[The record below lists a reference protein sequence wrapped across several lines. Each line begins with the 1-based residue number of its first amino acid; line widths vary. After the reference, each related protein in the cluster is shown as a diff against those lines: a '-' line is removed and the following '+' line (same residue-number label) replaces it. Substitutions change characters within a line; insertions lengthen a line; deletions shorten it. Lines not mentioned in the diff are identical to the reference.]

1 MIRTRLGRA
10 TLSAVAVA
18 LATSAATAAAAGFTG
33 ATVPRQ
39 NDTVNRNRVTK
50 VKVSCPSTASGS
62 CVGKLTLKSSNK
74 VHGHILTL
82 GSSNF
87 TIAAG
92 QTQPV
97 KVKVSKTA
105 ANMVKHGKIKS
116 NAIASSH
123 DGSGGSNV
131 TNETKITLKK
141 ASGNTQGAPQGSLY

>member
-1 MIRTRLGRA
+1 MGRA
-10 TLSAVAVA
+10 TLSAVTVA

-39 NDTVNRNRVTK
+39 NDTVNGNRVTK
-50 VKVSCPSTASGS
+50 VKVSCPSTAMGS
-62 CVGKLTLKSSNK
+62 CAGKLTLKTSNK

-82 GSSNF
+82 GSSAF

-92 QTQPV
+92 QTQAI
-97 KVKVSKTA
+97 KVKVSKTTMT
-105 ANMVKHGKIKS
+105 MVRHGKIKP

-123 DGSGGSNV
+123 DGSGGANV
-131 TNETKITLKK
+131 TNKTKITLKR

>member
-1 MIRTRLGRA
+1 MGRA

-18 LATSAATAAAAGFTG
+18 LATSAATAAAAGFSG

-39 NDTVNRNRVTK
+39 NDTVNSNRVTK
-50 VKVSCPSTASGS
+50 VKVTCPTAASGS
-62 CVGKLTLKSSNK
+62 CAGKLTLKTSNK
-74 VHGHILTL
+74 VHGHTLTL

-87 TIAAG
+87 TIASG

-97 KVKVSKTA
+97 KVKVSKTTW
-105 ANMVKHGKIKS
+105 NMLKHGKIKP

-123 DGSGGSNV
+123 DGSTTSNV
-131 TNETKITLKK
+131 ANKTKITLKK